1 MNVTRFRRVTERNT
15 ELKIL
20 GFALLVLGLGG
31 VVFGGIDFDRQR
43 TIDQIGSM
51 STSATQTNPVVP
63 VAGVLSMGGGVAILL
78 LSQKRR
84 RA

>member
-1 MNVTRFRRVTERNT
+1 
-15 ELKIL
+15 LKRL
-20 GFALLVLGLGG
+20 GFVLLILGLGG

-51 STSATQTNPVVP
+51 STSATRTNPVMP
-63 VAGVLSMGGGVAILL
+63 IAGLLSMGGGVVILL
-78 LSQKRR
+78 LSQKKR